1 MSFYKIFIAF
11 AIGFSIVFFLT
22 SSSNPNLDS
31 IKKESNQ
38 IMLYD
43 SGQINKIITLDT
55 LESGNGR
62 IIKIETYV
70 DGKKDHLWIP
80 DYSNIS
86 SQPDSVAY
94 YGNGQIKEQG
104 YLTETGQQHSLWEYF
119 DRQGHLLIQRFFSY
133 GEPTT
138 IWLWYNH
145 DGHNQIDN
153 YELYDD
159 VRDDGTLTRYYRPF
173 KINIGQETE
182 KTIQNIK
189 EIKSY
194 HQGKLTDDY
203 TLFFNALDSSGNQLV
218 QLQGKYGTGD
228 NLGIKVG
235 EWQKFEKK

>member
-11 AIGFSIVFFLT
+11 AIGFSIIFFLT
-22 SSSNPNLDS
+22 SSSSPNLNS

-38 IMLYD
+38 IILYNSD
-43 SGQINKIITLDT
+43 QINKIITLNQD
-55 LESGNGR
+55 NGQ
-62 IIKIETYV
+62 IVKIETYV
-70 DGKKDHLWIP
+70 DGKKDHLWVP

-86 SQPDSVAY
+86 NQPDSVAY

-104 YLTETGQQHSLWEYF
+104 YLTEAGQQHSLWEYF
-119 DRQGHLLIQRFFSY
+119 DRQGHLLIQRYFNY
-133 GEPTT
+133 GDPAT
-138 IWLWYNH
+138 IWIWYNH
-145 DGHNQIDN
+145 DHHNQIDN

-159 VRDDGTLTRYYRPF
+159 ARDNGTLTRYYRPF

-182 KTIQNIK
+182 ETIQNIK

-194 HQGKLTDDY
+194 HQNKLTGDY

-218 QLQGKYGTGD
+218 QLQGRYGTGD